1 MDIALRDKFLTLWPK
16 YFNHAELPVTFYYT
30 DKLTDAKYA
39 KDESLPR
46 CVIGALTSIRE
57 GKSRYFDAES

>member
-30 DKLTDAKYA
+30 DKPIGAKYA

-46 CVIGALTSIRE
+46 CVIGALST
-57 GKSRYFDAES
+57 Y